1 MLADLIGNARRH
13 GGGRVEV
20 SVSVSVSGC
29 AVTVRD
35 HGDGFPERLLRAGP
49 RRFLTGAA
57 ERGQGAG
64 PGLTIAFG
72 QAQVIGARVRLR
84 NAPDG
89 GAEAE
94 VLLPAAAGD

>member
-20 SVSVSVSGC
+20 SVSGC

-35 HGDGFPERLLRAGP
+35 HGGGFPERLLRAGP

-57 ERGQGAG
+57 ERGQGTG
-64 PGLTIAFG
+64 PGLTITFG

>member
-20 SVSVSVSGC
+20 SVSGC

-35 HGDGFPERLLRAGP
+35 HGGGFPERLLRAGP